1 MAQQREVIGPR
12 THESKSWLRKIGHST
27 YRFRLFDNGT
37 YRRIDVARSIG
48 GRGRRWETVHDW
60 ILDGRKADR

>member
-1 MAQQREVIGPR
+1 MAKQREVIGPR
-12 THESKSWLRKIGHST
+12 THESKSWLRKIGEST

-48 GRGRRWETVHDW
+48 GWDRRWEIVHDW
-60 ILDGRKADR
+60 ILDERS